1 MLQCCILCFSK
12 RDLRQVNFLLSSVD
26 YTPVFYSSSALCVEM
41 FRSFARPGLYDAA
54 SLVPCCNIEGSGL
67 RLAGFIIL
75 PVDDIAVA
83 EVDGVGS

>member
-1 MLQCCILCFSK
+1 
-12 RDLRQVNFLLSSVD
+12 
-26 YTPVFYSSSALCVEM
+26 VEM